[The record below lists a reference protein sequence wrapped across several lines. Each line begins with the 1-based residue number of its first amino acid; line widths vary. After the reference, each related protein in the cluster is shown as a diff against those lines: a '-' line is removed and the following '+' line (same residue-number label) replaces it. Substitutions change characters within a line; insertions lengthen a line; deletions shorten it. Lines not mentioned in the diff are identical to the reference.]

1 MMPTAFF
8 RFALTV
14 WWTQRLLWKQ
24 YTVCSRVH
32 PSLDRLPPVSPHTKH
47 TISDH
52 LKRCHFRAH
61 LQFTLYFLTWLS
73 VAKMAKVYFTAQNTF
88 EKHTGY
94 LFWMTVSF
102 QSSWTDQLSNSTHP
116 FFTPVLVMSVLGFKV
131 RVDPLLAWFVACKQW
146 IPQIR
151 LLCNTC

>member
-52 LKRCHFRAH
+52 LKRSH
-61 LQFTLYFLTWLS
+61 LQSTPAIHSLFLNVAVSGKNGQSILHCSKHFWKTHWLS
-73 VAKMAKVYFTAQNTF
+73 FLDDSKFPIFLNRPIKQQ
-88 EKHTGY
+88 HT
-94 LFWMTVSF
+94 SF
-102 QSSWTDQLSNSTHP
+102 FYTCFGDVCPGIQSQGGSFASMVCCLHTMNSSDSP
-116 FFTPVLVMSVLGFKV
+116 LV
-131 RVDPLLAWFVACKQW
+131 
-146 IPQIR
+146 
-151 LLCNTC
+151 

>member
-14 WWTQRLLWKQ
+14 WWTQRLLWKL

-32 PSLDRLPPVSPHTKH
+32 PSLDWLPPVSPHTKH

-52 LKRCHFRAH
+52 LKRSH
-61 LQFTLYFLTWLS
+61 LQSTPAIHSLFLNVALS
-73 VAKMAKVYFTAQNTF
+73 GKMAKVYFTLQNTF

-94 LFWMTVSF
+94 FFWMTVSF

-131 RVDPLLAWFVACKQW
+131 RVDPFLAWFVACIQW

-151 LLCNTC
+151 LWCNTC